1 MRSGCGG
8 REERL
13 ERRRIVPAECGC
25 DGREERLE
33 RRRIVPAE
41 FGCGGREERLERR
54 RVVTVRHHE
63 GKDMKRLKKAGICVL
78 AAAVVCCAAAGLFAC
93 NDEQAPKELAYVYG
107 AAETVTPFWM
117 NTYGDETVVYNEVV
131 TPILH
136 PFSDTA
142 YGYLAYEPTRV
153 ISVRDYT
160 LGIEYDADDYTVEGR
175 KIGVDPDGGMP
186 YLRDF
191 WLDGRSIPE
200 ELSDGVSPTL
210 AAYSD
215 GGGLNG
221 GSHVVSE
228 GSLTRTRH
236 LAVTY
241 AFDHTEQ
248 ALGFE
253 PQAYTPENFARL
265 TAKLEAG
272 EPVRILVLGDSIFVG
287 MSASSMVGFEPQLP
301 PFFDLIKNEL
311 AARFYGGDADMIEL
325 VNVSVGGET
334 SDYGVQLVEGGET
347 DLVGFDFVMIG
358 FGMNDGTL
366 NVAPAA
372 FTDNVERMIDGIR
385 LHSPRRGLC
394 GARLLHPQPELRLLR
409 HPILLHR
416 ARPNAHGAKER
427 RKVRMHLCRDVRHF
441 RSHPREQTAGR
452 DRL

>member
-1 MRSGCGG
+1 M
-8 REERL
+8 
-13 ERRRIVPAECGC
+13 
-25 DGREERLE
+25 
-33 RRRIVPAE
+33 
-41 FGCGGREERLERR
+41 
-54 RVVTVRHHE
+54 
-63 GKDMKRLKKAGICVL
+63 
-78 AAAVVCCAAAGLFAC
+78 
-93 NDEQAPKELAYVYG
+93 
-107 AAETVTPFWM
+107 
-117 NTYGDETVVYNEVV
+117 
-131 TPILH
+131 
-136 PFSDTA
+136 
-142 YGYLAYEPTRV
+142 

-253 PQAYTPENFARL
+253 PQAYTPENFARF

-347 DLVGFDFVMIG
+347 DLAGFDFVMIG

-372 FTDNVERMIDGIR
+372 FTDNIERMIDGIR
-385 LHSPRRGLC
+385 LHSPDADFAVLGCFIPNPSSVFFGIQSSYIEPVRALTAQKNGEKSGCTYVGMYDISAAILGNKQQGETSLTTAISTSTSRAITPITPTTSWCGCMRAACWRRSC
-394 GARLLHPQPELRLLR
+394 HSGARCTPSETS
-409 HPILLHR
+409 
-416 ARPNAHGAKER
+416 ARKEGKWTTSS
-427 RKVRMHLCRDVRHF
+427 RKRPSSRYATTLTRPSLPRTCR
-441 RSHPREQTAGR
+441 SSGSSKS
-452 DRL
+452 

>member
-1 MRSGCGG
+1 
-8 REERL
+8 
-13 ERRRIVPAECGC
+13 
-25 DGREERLE
+25 
-33 RRRIVPAE
+33 
-41 FGCGGREERLERR
+41 
-54 RVVTVRHHE
+54 
-63 GKDMKRLKKAGICVL
+63 MKRLKKAGICVL
-78 AAAVVCCAAAGLFAC
+78 AAAVVCGAAAGLFAC

-142 YGYLAYEPTRV
+142 VGYLAYEPTRV

-175 KIGVDPDGGMP
+175 KISVDPDGGMP

-253 PQAYTPENFARL
+253 PQAYTPENFARF

-325 VNVSVGGET
+325 VNVSMGGET

-347 DLVGFDFVMIG
+347 DLAGFDFVMIG

-372 FTDNVERMIDGIR
+372 FTDNIERMIDGIR
-385 LHSPRRGLC
+385 LHSPDADFAVLGCFIPNPSSVFFGIQSSYIEPVRTLTAQKNGEASGCTYVGMYDISAAILGNKQQGETVFDDRYIYIDISGNYTNHPNDFMV
-394 GARLLHPQPELRLLR
+394 RLYAGSVLAAFLPFG
-409 HPILLHR
+409 
-416 ARPNAHGAKER
+416 NAVHT
-427 RKVRMHLCRDVRHF
+427 V
-441 RSHPREQTAGR
+441 
-452 DRL
+452 